1 MKRQRATPE
10 QTRLHTLRLLLPIGP
25 LRKGAINSG
34 VTSVVMQR
42 PMPLGVQQQWASAV
56 SRASGRTVKEIQKR
70 LNRRIK
76 QTQRLIRRRQSFGF
90 LAQPTTLPG
99 RHLQAALQTNGKP
112 QCPAMQLIE

>member
-42 PMPLGVQQQWASAV
+42 PMPLGVQQQRASAV
-56 SRASGRTVKEIQKR
+56 GLTSSRPVEQIQKR

-76 QTQRLIRRRQSFGF
+76 QTQRLIRKRQSFG
-90 LAQPTTLPG
+90 LQAQPTTLPG
-99 RHLQAALQTNGKP
+99 RNLRAALQTNGKP